1 MKKSGIGVAIL
12 LLPLFFLAANLVFSA
27 TSYAQAPFYQ
37 GKSIRLIAGTTAG
50 TVTDLWPRLIAE
62 HMGKHIAGNPGI
74 VVQNMPGAGGVIAAN
89 YVYNVAKPD
98 GLTLG
103 TVSPSIYMDQIVA
116 RKEVQF
122 DWGKFIWIGTP
133 EQYDYVFI
141 MRGDSPY
148 RSIDDIRKA
157 TEPPKCGA
165 PGTGS
170 HLYQIPK
177 LMEETLGAKFSIVAG
192 YQGATDVD
200 LAIER
205 GEMHCR
211 TVTVTAYLGREPFLT
226 WGKNR
231 FVRPLVQTGRK
242 PSPSLP
248 EVPTIY
254 ELMDRYK
261 TPEVGRRLA
270 TLVLAPGEFGRPI
283 VAPPG
288 VPAERVKILREALNK
303 TLRDPEVLAQAKK
316 RGWPVA
322 PVAGEELESLAKEV
336 ITQPPEVVQRLKK
349 FLEE

>member
-1 MKKSGIGVAIL
+1 MKKSGISAAIVSY
-12 LLPLFFLAANLVFSA
+12 LFFFLLTNFVSTA
-27 TSYAQAPFYQ
+27 TSHAQAPFFQ
-37 GKSIRLIAGTTAG
+37 GKSIRIIAGTTAG
-50 TVTDLWPRLIAE
+50 TVTDLWPRLIAD
-62 HMGKHIAGNPGI
+62 HMGKHIAGNPGV

-122 DWGKFIWIGTP
+122 DWGKFIWIGSP

-211 TVTVTAYLGREPFLT
+211 TVTVTAYLGREPFLS

-248 EVPTIY
+248 EVSTIY

-270 TLVLAPGEFGRPI
+270 TLILAPGEFGRPI
-283 VAPPG
+283 LVPPG

-303 TLRDPEVLAQAKK
+303 TLRDPELLAVAKK
-316 RGWPVA
+316 RDWPVS
-322 PVAGEELESLAKEV
+322 PVAGEELEPLAKDV
-336 ITQPPEVVQRLKK
+336 IAQPSEVVQRLKK
-349 FLEE
+349 ILGE

>member
-1 MKKSGIGVAIL
+1 MKKFAKGVATIPFL
-12 LLPLFFLAANLVFSA
+12 LFFLAANLVFSF
-27 TSYAQAPFYQ
+27 TLYAQSPFYQ
-37 GKSIRLIAGTTAG
+37 GKSIRLIAGTQAG
-50 TVTDLWPRLIAE
+50 SLADLWPRLIAD

-103 TVSPSIYMDQIVA
+103 TQTPSIYMDQIIG
-116 RKEVQF
+116 RKEIQF
-122 DWGKFIWIGTP
+122 DWAKFNWIGTP

-148 RSIDDIRKA
+148 KSIDDIRKA
-157 TEPPKCGA
+157 AEPPKCGA

-170 HLYQIPK
+170 HFYQIPK

-192 YQGATDVD
+192 YQGPTDVD

-226 WGKNR
+226 WGKNG

-261 TPEVGRRLA
+261 TPEAGRRLA
-270 TLVLAPGEFGRPI
+270 TLILAPGEFGRPM

-303 TLRDPEVLAQAKK
+303 TLRDPELLAETKK
-316 RGWPVA
+316 RGWPVG
-322 PVAGEELESLAKEV
+322 PVAGEELQSLAKEV
-336 ITQPPEVVQRLKK
+336 IAQPPEVVQRLKK
-349 FLEE
+349 LLGE

>member
-1 MKKSGIGVAIL
+1 MKKSAIGGAIIL
-12 LLPLFFLAANLVFSA
+12 LLSFFLATNWVFSP
-27 TSYAQAPFYQ
+27 TIHAQQPFYQ
-37 GKSIRLIAGTTAG
+37 GKSIRLIAGTQAG
-50 TVTDLWPRLIAE
+50 SLADLWPRLIAD

-103 TVSPSIYMDQIVA
+103 SFTPSIYMDQIVG

-122 DWGKFIWIGTP
+122 DWAKFNWIGTP

-148 RSIDDIRKA
+148 KSIDDIRKA

-170 HLYQIPK
+170 HFYQIPK
-177 LMEETLGAKFSIVAG
+177 LMEETLAAKFTIVAG

-211 TVTVTAYLGREPFLT
+211 TVTVTAYFGREPFLT
-226 WGKNR
+226 WGKNG
-231 FVRPLVQTGRK
+231 FVRPLVSDGT
-242 PSPSLP
+242 
-248 EVPTIY
+248 
-254 ELMDRYK
+254 K
-261 TPEVGRRLA
+261 T
-270 TLVLAPGEFGRPI
+270 
-283 VAPPG
+283 
-288 VPAERVKILREALNK
+288 
-303 TLRDPEVLAQAKK
+303 EVLHCRKSQLFMSSWIDTKPPKWGA
-316 RGWPVA
+316 GW
-322 PVAGEELESLAKEV
+322 
-336 ITQPPEVVQRLKK
+336 QR
-349 FLEE
+349 

>member
-1 MKKSGIGVAIL
+1 M
-12 LLPLFFLAANLVFSA
+12 
-27 TSYAQAPFYQ
+27 
-37 GKSIRLIAGTTAG
+37 
-50 TVTDLWPRLIAE
+50 
-62 HMGKHIAGNPGI
+62 
-74 VVQNMPGAGGVIAAN
+74 IAAN

-103 TVSPSIYMDQIVA
+103 TQTPSIYMDQIIG
-116 RKEVQF
+116 RKEIQF
-122 DWGKFIWIGTP
+122 DWAKFNWIGTP

-148 RSIDDIRKA
+148 KSIDDIRKA
-157 TEPPKCGA
+157 AEPPKCGA

-170 HLYQIPK
+170 HFYQIPK
-177 LMEETLGAKFSIVAG
+177 LMEETLGARFSIVAG
-192 YQGATDVD
+192 YQGPTDVD

-226 WGKNR
+226 WGKNG

-261 TPEVGRRLA
+261 TPEAGRRLA
-270 TLVLAPGEFGRPI
+270 TLILAPGEFGRPM

-303 TLRDPEVLAQAKK
+303 TLRDPELLAETKK
-316 RGWPVA
+316 RGWPVG
-322 PVAGEELESLAKEV
+322 PVAGEELQSLAKEV
-336 ITQPPEVVQRLKK
+336 IAQPPEVVQRLKK
-349 FLEE
+349 LLGE

>member
-1 MKKSGIGVAIL
+1 MTKFRTGVAIIL
-12 LLPLFFLAANLVFSA
+12 LLSFILVTNLVLSP
-27 TSYAQAPFYQ
+27 TIHAQAPFYQ
-37 GKSIRLIAGTTAG
+37 GKSIRLIAGTQAG
-50 TVTDLWPRLIAE
+50 SLADLWPRLIAD

-98 GLTLG
+98 GLILG
-103 TVSPSIYMDQIVA
+103 TFTPSIYMDQIVG
-116 RKEVQF
+116 RKEIQF
-122 DWGKFIWIGTP
+122 DWAKFNWIGSP

-148 RSIDDIRKA
+148 KSIDDIRRA

-170 HLYQIPK
+170 HFYQIPK
-177 LMEETLGAKFSIVAG
+177 LMEETLGTKFTIVTG
-192 YQGATDVD
+192 YQGAPDVD
-200 LAIER
+200 VAIER
-205 GEMHCR
+205 GEMLCR
-211 TVTVTAYLGREPFLT
+211 TVTVTAYFGREPFLT

-242 PSPSLP
+242 PSPSLA

-270 TLVLAPGEFGRPI
+270 TLILAPGEFGRPT

-288 VPAERVKILREALNK
+288 IPAERVKILREALNK
-303 TLRDPEVLAQAKK
+303 TFRDPEFLAETKK
-316 RGWPVA
+316 RGWPVG

-336 ITQPPEVVQRLKK
+336 VAQPPEVVQRLQKI
-349 FLEE
+349 LGE

>member
-1 MKKSGIGVAIL
+1 MKKSGIDLAIVL
-12 LLPLFFLAANLVFSA
+12 SLSFFLAANLIFSTTVHA
-27 TSYAQAPFYQ
+27 PSPFYQ

-50 TVTDLWPRLIAE
+50 TLADLYPRLIAE
-62 HMGKHIAGNPGI
+62 HMGKHIAGNPSI

-103 TVSPSIYMDQIVA
+103 SFTPSIYMDQIVG

-122 DWGKFIWIGTP
+122 DWAKFIWIGTP

-141 MRGDSPY
+141 MRGDTPY
-148 RSIDDIRKA
+148 KSIDDIRKA
-157 TEPPKCGA
+157 PEPPKCGA

-177 LMEETLGAKFSIVAG
+177 LMEETLATKFTIVAG

-211 TVTVTAYLGREPFLT
+211 SVTVTAYLGREPFLT
-226 WGKNR
+226 WGKNG
-231 FVRPLVQTGRK
+231 FVRPLAQTGRK

-248 EVPTIY
+248 EVATIH

-261 TPEVGRRLA
+261 TPEGGRRLA
-270 TLVLAPGEFGRPI
+270 TLILAPGEFGRPI

-303 TLRDPEVLAQAKK
+303 TLRDPEFLAATKK
-316 RGWPVA
+316 RGWPVV
-322 PVAGEELESLAKEV
+322 PGAGEELESLAKEV
-336 ITQPPEVVQRLKK
+336 IAQPPEVVQRLKK
-349 FLEE
+349 LLGE

>member
-1 MKKSGIGVAIL
+1 MRKFATVGAIISL
-12 LLPLFFLAANLVFSA
+12 LLFFLANLIFSF
-27 TSYAQAPFYQ
+27 TLDAQSPFYQ
-37 GKSIRLIAGTTAG
+37 GKSIRLIAGTQAG
-50 TVTDLWPRLIAE
+50 SLADLWPRLIAD
-62 HMGKHIAGNPGI
+62 HMGKHIAGNPSI

-103 TVSPSIYMDQIVA
+103 TASPSIYMDQIVG
-116 RKEVQF
+116 RKEIQF
-122 DWGKFIWIGTP
+122 DWARFNWIGSP

-148 RSIDDIRKA
+148 KSIDDIRRA

-170 HLYQIPK
+170 HFYQIPK
-177 LMEETLGAKFSIVAG
+177 LMEETLGTKFTIVSG
-192 YQGATDVD
+192 YQGPTDVD

-211 TVTVTAYLGREPFLT
+211 TVTVTAYFGREPFLT
-226 WGKNR
+226 WGKNK
-231 FVRPLVQTGRK
+231 FVRPLVHTGRK
-242 PSPSLP
+242 QSPLLP

-270 TLVLAPGEFGRPI
+270 TLILAPGEFGRPI

-288 VPAERVKILREALNK
+288 VSAERVKILREALNK
-303 TLRDPEVLAQAKK
+303 TLRDPELLSEAKK
-316 RGWPVA
+316 REWPVA
-322 PVAGEELESLAKEV
+322 PMAGEELESLAKEV
-336 ITQPPEVVQRLKK
+336 IAQPPEVVQRLKK
-349 FLEE
+349 ILGE

>member
-1 MKKSGIGVAIL
+1 MKKSTISGAIFYYTSFL
-12 LLPLFFLAANLVFSA
+12 LLTNLVFS
-27 TSYAQAPFYQ
+27 TTIHAQSPFYQ
-37 GKSIRLIAGTTAG
+37 GKSIRLIAGTQAG
-50 TVTDLWPRLIAE
+50 SLADLWPRLIAD

-103 TVSPSIYMDQIVA
+103 TVSPSIYMDQIIG
-116 RKEVQF
+116 RKEIQF
-122 DWGKFIWIGTP
+122 DWAKFNWIGSP

-148 RSIDDIRKA
+148 KSIDDIRRA
-157 TEPPKCGA
+157 AEPPKCGA

-170 HLYQIPK
+170 HFYQIPK
-177 LMEETLGAKFSIVAG
+177 LMEETLGTKFTIVTG
-192 YQGATDVD
+192 YQGAPDVD
-200 LAIER
+200 VAIER

-211 TVTVTAYLGREPFLT
+211 TVTVTAYFGREPFLT

-248 EVPTIY
+248 EVPTVY

-270 TLVLAPGEFGRPI
+270 TLVLAPGEFGRPMM
-283 VAPPG
+283 APPG

-303 TLRDPEVLAQAKK
+303 TLGDPELLAAAKK
-316 RGWPVA
+316 RDWPVS
-322 PVAGEELESLAKEV
+322 PVAGEELQSLATEV
-336 ITQPPEVVQRLKK
+336 IAQPPEVVQRLKK
-349 FLEE
+349 ILGE

>member
-1 MKKSGIGVAIL
+1 MKKSGIGAAIFSYL
-12 LLPLFFLAANLVFSA
+12 SFFLLTNLVFSA
-27 TSYAQAPFYQ
+27 TSYAQTPFYQ
-37 GKSIRLIAGTTAG
+37 GKSIRLIAGTQAG
-50 TVTDLWPRLIAE
+50 SLADLYPRLIAD

-89 YVYNVAKPD
+89 HVYNVAKPD

-103 TVSPSIYMDQIVA
+103 SFSPSIYMDQIIG

-122 DWGKFIWIGTP
+122 DWAKFNWIGTP

-148 RSIDDIRKA
+148 KSIDDIRKA

-170 HLYQIPK
+170 HFYQIPK
-177 LMEETLGAKFSIVAG
+177 LMEETLAAKFFIVTG

-200 LAIER
+200 VAIER

-226 WGKNR
+226 WGKNG

-242 PSPSLP
+242 QSPSLP
-248 EVPTIY
+248 EVPTIH
-254 ELMDRYK
+254 ELMNRYK
-261 TPEVGRRLA
+261 TPEAGRRLA
-270 TLVLAPGEFGRPI
+270 TLILAPGEFGRPI

-303 TLRDPEVLAQAKK
+303 TMRDPEVLAQAKK
-316 RGWPVA
+316 RGWPVS
-322 PVAGEELESLAKEV
+322 PLAGEELQSLAKDV
-336 ITQPPEVVQRLKK
+336 VAQPPEVVQGLKK
-349 FLEE
+349 LLGE

>member
-1 MKKSGIGVAIL
+1 MKKFVKGVATIPFL
-12 LLPLFFLAANLVFSA
+12 LFFLAANLVFSS
-27 TSYAQAPFYQ
+27 TLHAQQPFYQ

-62 HMGKHIAGNPGI
+62 HMGKHIPGNPSV

-89 YVYNVAKPD
+89 YVYNIAKPD
-98 GLTLG
+98 GLILG

-116 RKEVQF
+116 RMEVQF

-177 LMEETLGAKFSIVAG
+177 LMEETLGAKFFIVTG
-192 YQGATDVD
+192 YQGAADVD
-200 LAIER
+200 VAVER
-205 GEMHCR
+205 GEVHCR
-211 TVTVTAYLGREPFLT
+211 TVTVTAYFGREPFLS

-231 FVRPLVQTGRK
+231 FVRPL
-242 PSPSLP
+242 
-248 EVPTIY
+248 
-254 ELMDRYK
+254 
-261 TPEVGRRLA
+261 
-270 TLVLAPGEFGRPI
+270 
-283 VAPPG
+283 
-288 VPAERVKILREALNK
+288 
-303 TLRDPEVLAQAKK
+303 
-316 RGWPVA
+316 
-322 PVAGEELESLAKEV
+322 
-336 ITQPPEVVQRLKK
+336 
-349 FLEE
+349 